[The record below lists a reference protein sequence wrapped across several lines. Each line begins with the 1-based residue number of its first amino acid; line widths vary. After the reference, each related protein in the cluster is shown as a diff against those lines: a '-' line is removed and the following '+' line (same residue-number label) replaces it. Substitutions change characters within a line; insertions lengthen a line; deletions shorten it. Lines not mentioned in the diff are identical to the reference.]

1 MLEGVGRDG
10 RPAVFLRQGSL
21 GLQVPVELVLPDP
34 VVLALP
40 LRRVGAGVE
49 EPEVHGRRCAVGAVD
64 EQVVV
69 SNARHAAGL
78 SQAAGVAPVIF
89 QLRLLVHAALVV
101 MIAEDDG
108 KRQLPR
114 GDRLQDRVQRLL
126 RAFHAPAGRRA
137 VDLVAE
143 EDDKIRLRRVQLR
156 LEQRDRLLLRLVDIL
171 RIGHDEDAELPVF
184 VKLQLPIRLR
194 GPRRRNKGD
203 QQHRAQRQRR
213 QHSELFQSR
222 SPLYL

>member
-1 MLEGVGRDG
+1 MLESVGRDG

-114 GDRLQDRVQRLL
+114 GDRLQDRVQ
-126 RAFHAPAGRRA
+126 
-137 VDLVAE
+137 
-143 EDDKIRLRRVQLR
+143 LR
-156 LEQRDRLLLRLVDIL
+156 LEQRERLLLRLVDIL
-171 RIGHDEDAELPVF
+171 RVGHDEDAELPVF